1 MWNKPY
7 RDEYY
12 TNGVRLSRS
21 QDVSDQAD
29 AVFHRLAKVFGM
41 QQAEQFQLALAQ
53 SMYTPYEIWEPNL
66 PATTHPWAGHLFVSA
81 GLSATRPEL
90 LGSIELLAG
99 WTGPSAHAERAQK
112 QVHVWFD
119 GSEPMGWHDQVQ
131 FEPTFGTH
139 LTLAA
144 HDLMR
149 PIDGPIELRAVPH
162 TMLTLATTDLATQ
175 VGGLLGLGTK
185 GDVPALRPEQVRF
198 GHGGIDTALRGDT
211 TVGFAVFGVTSW
223 RWQGHD
229 MFVEGGTFREIPGPV
244 LIPIV
249 RESSVGVRLRVYGTQ
264 LLMMNNWQTRTFETQ
279 ARDHIYGTMAIAQTF

>member
-1 MWNKPY
+1 MWNNPY

-12 TNGVRLSRS
+12 TNGIRMSRS
-21 QDVSDQAD
+21 QDVSGRAD
-29 AVFHRLAKVFGM
+29 AVFHRFARALGM
-41 QQAEQFQLALAQ
+41 RQAEQFQLALAQ

-90 LGSIELLAG
+90 LGSVELLAG
-99 WTGPSAHAERAQK
+99 WTGPAAIGEPAQK
-112 QVHVWFD
+112 QVHVWLN
-119 GSEPMGWHDQVQ
+119 GAEPMGWHDQVL

-144 HDLMR
+144 HDLLR

-162 TMLTLATTDLATQ
+162 TMLTLATTDLAGQ
-175 VGGLLGLGTK
+175 AGGLLGLGTQ

-211 TVGFAVFGVTSW
+211 PVGIAIFGVTSW

-229 MFVEGGTFREIPGPV
+229 MFVEGGTFKEIPAPERV
-244 LIPIV
+244 PLV
-249 RESSVGVRLRVYGTQ
+249 RETSVGIRLRIYGTH
-264 LLMMNNWQTRTFETQ
+264 LLMMNNWQSRTFETQ
-279 ARDHIYGTMAIAQTF
+279 DREHNYGTMAIAQSF